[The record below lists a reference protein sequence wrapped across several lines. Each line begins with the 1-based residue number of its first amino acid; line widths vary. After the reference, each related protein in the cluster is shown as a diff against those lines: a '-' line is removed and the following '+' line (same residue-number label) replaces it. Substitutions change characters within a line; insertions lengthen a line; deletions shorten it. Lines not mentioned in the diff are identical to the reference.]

1 MPNTGTAAP
10 HPRLAGRLAGVEG
23 SAVREIL
30 KLTQQPHVLSL
41 AGGLPAPELFDVAG
55 LSAAFDRVLHGPGAR
70 RHLQYTVT
78 EGEPELREQLAALSR
93 GRGVDAHA
101 EDVLVTTGSQQAL
114 DLVATAV
121 LDPGDV
127 VVVERPSYLAALQV
141 FALTGARVVSVPL
154 DDDGLDPEDVRAAVR
169 RHGAKLVYTVAT
181 FQNPAGVT
189 LAPDRR
195 DALARVAAEEGVWV
209 LEDDPYGELRYRGEA
224 APPVAA
230 REPERVAYA
239 SSLSKILAPGL
250 RLGWLVL
257 PPGLRDAVVVA
268 KQARDL
274 HTSTVDQ
281 RAAVEYLA
289 SGALAPHL
297 ERIRAAYGARLDA
310 MLAGLPAALPA
321 GSAWTRP
328 EGGMFVW
335 LTLPPGRDAGALL
348 PGAVQEGV
356 AYVPGAPFYAD
367 APLAHTARVSFATL
381 EPPQIAEA
389 LRRLGRALG

>member
-1 MPNTGTAAP
+1 MTDTRIPTP
-10 HPRLAGRLAGVEG
+10 PPRLAARLAGVEG

-41 AGGLPAPELFDVAG
+41 AGGLPAPELFDVPG
-55 LSAAFDRVLHGPGAR
+55 LAAAYDRVLHGPGAR

-78 EGEPELREQLAALSR
+78 EGEPDLREHLAALSR
-93 GRGVDAHA
+93 ARGLDACA
-101 EDVLVTTGSQQAL
+101 DDVLVTTGSQQAL

-127 VVVERPSYLAALQV
+127 VVVERPGYLAALQV

-154 DDDGLDPEDVRAAVR
+154 DDDGLDPEQVRAAVR
-169 RHGAKLVYTVAT
+169 EHGAKLVYTVAT

-189 LAPDRR
+189 LAADRR
-195 DALARVAAEEGVWV
+195 RALARVAADEGIWV
-209 LEDDPYGELRYRGEA
+209 LEDDPYGELRYRGDA
-224 APPVAA
+224 ALPVAA
-230 REPERVAYA
+230 GDPERVIYA

-257 PPGLRDAVVVA
+257 PPGVRDAVVVA

-289 SGALAPHL
+289 SGALEPHL

-310 MLAGLPAALPA
+310 MLAGLPAALPP

-335 LTLPPGRDAGALL
+335 LTLPADRDAGALL
-348 PGAVQEGV
+348 QRAVDEGV
-356 AYVPGAPFYAD
+356 AYVPGAPFFAG

-389 LRRLGRALG
+389 LRRLRRALG

>member
-1 MPNTGTAAP
+1 MMNTRIAALP
-10 HPRLAGRLAGVEG
+10 PRLAGRLTGVEG

-55 LSAAFDRVLHGPGAR
+55 LAAAYERVLHGPGAR

-78 EGEPELREQLAALSR
+78 EGEPDLRDQLAALSR
-93 GRGVDAHA
+93 ARGLDARA
-101 EDVLVTTGSQQAL
+101 QDVLVTTGSQQAL

-154 DDDGLDPEDVRAAVR
+154 DDDGLDPEQVRATVR
-169 RHGAKLVYTVAT
+169 EHGARLVYTVAN

-189 LAPDRR
+189 IAADRR
-195 DALARVAAEEGVWV
+195 RALARLAAEEDVWV
-209 LEDDPYGELRYRGEA
+209 LEDDPYGELRYRG
-224 APPVAA
+224 APVAPVAA
-230 REPERVAYA
+230 EESGRVIYA

-257 PPGLRDAVVVA
+257 PPGLRDAVGVV

-289 SGALAPHL
+289 SGALGPHL
-297 ERIRAAYGARLDA
+297 ARIRRAYGARLDA
-310 MLAGLPAALPA
+310 MLAGLPAALPPS
-321 GSAWTRP
+321 SAWTRP

-335 LTLPPGRDAGALL
+335 LTLPADRDAGALL
-348 PGAVQEGV
+348 AAAVDEGV
-356 AYVPGAPFYAD
+356 AYVPGAPFFAG
-367 APLAHTARVSFATL
+367 APLAHTARISFATL

-389 LRRLGRALG
+389 LTRLGRALA

>member
-1 MPNTGTAAP
+1 M
-10 HPRLAGRLAGVEG
+10 
-23 SAVREIL
+23 REIL

-41 AGGLPAPELFDVAG
+41 AGGLPAPELFDVGG
-55 LSAAFDRVLHGPGAR
+55 LAAAYDRVLHGPGAR

-78 EGEPELREQLAALSR
+78 EGEPDLREQLAALSR
-93 GRGVDAHA
+93 ARGLEAHA
-101 EDVLVTTGSQQAL
+101 GDVLVTTGSQQAL

-127 VVVERPSYLAALQV
+127 VIVERPSYLAALQV

-154 DDDGLDPEDVRAAVR
+154 DDDGLDPEQVRAEVR
-169 RHGAKLVYTVAT
+169 RHGAKLVYTVAN

-189 LAPDRR
+189 LAPGRR
-195 DALARVAAEEGVWV
+195 RALARVAAEEGIWV

-224 APPVAA
+224 AAPVAA
-230 REPERVAYA
+230 GEPERVAYA

-250 RLGWLVL
+250 RLGWVVL

-289 SGALAPHL
+289 SGALRPHL
-297 ERIRAAYGARLDA
+297 ARIRTAYGARLDA

-321 GSAWTRP
+321 GSRWTRP

-335 LTLPPGRDAGALL
+335 LTLPDGHDAGALL
-348 PGAVQEGV
+348 PRAVDEGV
-356 AYVPGAPFYAD
+356 AYVPGAPFFAG
-367 APLAHTARVSFATL
+367 APLDHTARVSFATL

>member
-1 MPNTGTAAP
+1 M
-10 HPRLAGRLAGVEG
+10 RGVEG

-30 KLTQQPHVLSL
+30 AVTQQPHVLSL

-55 LSAAFDRVLHGPGAR
+55 LGAAFERVLGGPGAR

-78 EGEPELREQLAALSR
+78 EGEPELREELAGLTRRR
-93 GRGVDAHA
+93 GLDAA
-101 EDVLVTTGSQQAL
+101 PARVLVTTGSQQAL

-141 FALTGARVVSVPL
+141 FALTGARVVSVPVG
-154 DDDGLDPEDVRAAVR
+154 DDGLDPEQVRAEVR
-169 RHGAKLVYTVAT
+169 RHGAKLVYTVAN

-189 LAPDRR
+189 LAADRR
-195 DALARVAAEEGVWV
+195 RALARIAAEEGIWI

-224 APPVAA
+224 LAPVAA
-230 REPERVAYA
+230 GAPERVIYA

-250 RLGWLVL
+250 RLGWVVL
-257 PPGLRDAVVVA
+257 PPELRAAVTVA

-281 RAAVEYLA
+281 RAAAEYLA
-289 SGALAPHL
+289 SGALDPHL
-297 ERIRAAYGARLDA
+297 KRIRAAYGARLDA
-310 MLAGLPAALPA
+310 MLAGLPAALPQ
-321 GSAWTRP
+321 GSRWTRP

-335 LTLPPGRDAGALL
+335 LTLPEGVDTGALL
-348 PGAVQEGV
+348 GRAVEEGV
-356 AYVPGAPFYAD
+356 AYVPGAPFFASD
-367 APLAHTARVSFATL
+367 PLAHTARVSFATL

-389 LRRLGRALG
+389 LRRLGRALALP